1 MRTRIVRTVGVAA
14 AAAALALTAACGSA
28 GSGSGSGS
36 VGGTGSGAGHGSTAA
51 SGAGLTKADFGSS
64 LQAAQKKAGSYTFV
78 ITTSTD
84 GKSTKGAG
92 EADVSQSTP
101 RVHTTMDVAGSA
113 IETIVTGG
121 FYYMK
126 APMLHTAK
134 PWLKIDPNAKTGMG
148 ALVGQLGGN
157 SDPSKSL
164 GAMFGAS
171 KVTKVGSENVAGVAT
186 THYTV
191 VLPRSALASA
201 MKYPEQIINLLP
213 KSLTYDT
220 WVDGADLVRKV
231 TSNLT
236 VQGHRTTTEISFDH
250 YGDKVNIA
258 APPASQTTTTSALG

>member
-1 MRTRIVRTVGVAA
+1 VAA

-36 VGGTGSGAGHGSTAA
+36 GSVGGTGSGSGAGHGSTAA

-157 SDPSKSL
+157 SDPSRSL

-171 KVTKVGSENVAGVAT
+171 KVTKVGSEKVGGVDT

-191 VLPRSALASA
+191 VLPRSALVSA
-201 MKYPEQIINLLP
+201 MKYPAQIVNLLP
-213 KSLTYDT
+213 RTLNYDT
-220 WVDGADLVRKV
+220 WVDGDNLVRKV
-231 TSNLT
+231 TSDLT
-236 VQGHRTTTEISFDH
+236 VQGHKTTTEITFDH
-250 YGDKVNIA
+250 YGDPVSIT